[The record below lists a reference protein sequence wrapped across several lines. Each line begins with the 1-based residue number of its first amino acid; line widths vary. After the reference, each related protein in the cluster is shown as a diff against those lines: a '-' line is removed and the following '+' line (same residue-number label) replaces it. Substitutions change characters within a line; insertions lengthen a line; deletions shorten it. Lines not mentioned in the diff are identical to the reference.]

1 LGAKWERLGD
11 MEVVRRS
18 LELYEVVKE
27 VDGISEPVMRIG
39 VKKVDC

>member
-1 LGAKWERLGD
+1 

-27 VDGISEPVMRIG
+27 VDGISEPVMRVG